1 MYIFGGGVGSG
12 VVLLE
17 SVVASSRSFSFISDS
32 LVKKQSFAILP
43 IKKKKKKRMEES
55 IMGKASSLV
64 AYLLYISLIGN
75 RPSRTF
81 SF

>member
-17 SVVASSRSFSFISDS
+17 SVVASSRSFSFISGS

-43 IKKKKKKRMEES
+43 IKKKNKRMEES
-55 IMGKASSLV
+55 IMGKASSIV
-64 AYLLYISLIGN
+64 SYLLYISLIGN
-75 RPSRTF
+75 CPSRTF